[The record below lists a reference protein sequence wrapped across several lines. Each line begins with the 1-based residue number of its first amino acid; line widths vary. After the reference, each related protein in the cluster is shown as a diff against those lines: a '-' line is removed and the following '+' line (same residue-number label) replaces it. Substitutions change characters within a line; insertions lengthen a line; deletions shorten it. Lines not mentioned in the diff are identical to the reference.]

1 MLIKSFSALFVLLII
16 STGPSSGQSLKP
28 SELICGKWENT
39 QKSLIIQV
47 YVDHG
52 EVKAK
57 ILWYKGTEGK
67 PLDYWTDRHN
77 PDPKLRSRKILGMQ
91 ILRNL
96 KYHSKTN
103 SWEDGIV
110 YDSKHGKEWNSS
122 AYIDKNGN
130 MRVRGYWHFKF
141 IGKTMTFF
149 RVK

>member
-16 STGPSSGQSLKP
+16 STVPSSGQSLKP

-52 EVKAK
+52 EFKAK
-57 ILWYKGTEGK
+57 ILWYKDTEGK
-67 PLDYWTDRHN
+67 PLDYWTDRRN

-96 KYHSKTN
+96 KYRPKTN

-122 AYIDKNGN
+122 AYIDKDGD
-130 MRVRGYWHFKF
+130 MKVRGYWHVKF